1 MQEELLNVIS
11 ETRYPYK
18 YSCGTIASE
27 FFIALRDK
35 KKILGRKCS
44 KCGKVLLPP
53 RPVCGI
59 CWAPTTEWV
68 EIGPKGTLE
77 GFTVVCFT
85 FIDPIT
91 GKQRPVPYGYGMV
104 KLDGSDSRMQH
115 FLKESDPKKLRVGLR
130 VEAIFADERTG
141 SLSDIKH
148 FATIND

>member
-1 MQEELLNVIS
+1 MKEELLDVTV

-27 FFIALRDK
+27 FFVALRDE

-53 RPVCGI
+53 RPVCGL

-68 EIGPKGTLE
+68 EIGPQGTLE
-77 GFTVVCFT
+77 GFTVVYFT

-91 GKQRPVPYGYGMV
+91 GKERPVPYGYGLI

-115 FLKESDPKKLRVGLR
+115 FLEESDPRNLKVGLR
-130 VEAIFADERTG
+130 VEAVFADERKG
-141 SLSDIKH
+141 SMSDIKN
-148 FATIND
+148 FVTIK